1 MLNLISS
8 PGQAGLCL
16 VNTKGKAFIRNK
28 TNKRADMPT
37 DLN

>member
-16 VNTKGKAFIRNK
+16 VNTKGKAFIRPEQYGRICQLTIN
-28 TNKRADMPT
+28 
-37 DLN
+37 